1 MGPGT
6 GLGEAFLCKSQFSK
20 CHEVFPAE
28 GGHTEWSPRGDI
40 DFKLYK
46 FAKNYIATSQ
56 NVENLKTPNV
66 ALDRLSVERVCAG
79 PALPM
84 IYEFM
89 KTEHPD
95 LAKVLETGANAK
107 SPNDIIGKD
116 IIEAGLKGNDP
127 LCMKVVE
134 KFTEIFAVEVGD
146 MGLKT
151 LPYGGIYLVG
161 GVTYGLSDYL
171 RTNKLFMDTFYAKGR
186 LSGVMQKFPVMIVK
200 PSVELGI
207 LGAEEA
213 CYRLMGCFSKDE

>member
-1 MGPGT
+1 MKEVRTGQRWAAWVSQVKSRTTWYKHMQTCHIGLLLMAKRLLKRTRWKISVLLMISTLLDSKFCLFQLIAVHSGVCLLGNDDIVPLNDVVPEKNGVKVVMGPGT

-40 DFKLYK
+40 DFKLYR

-66 ALDRLSVERVCAG
+66 TLDRLSVERVCAG

-95 LAKVLETGANAK
+95 L
-107 SPNDIIGKD
+107 
-116 IIEAGLKGNDP
+116 
-127 LCMKVVE
+127 
-134 KFTEIFAVEVGD
+134 
-146 MGLKT
+146 
-151 LPYGGIYLVG
+151 
-161 GVTYGLSDYL
+161 
-171 RTNKLFMDTFYAKGR
+171 
-186 LSGVMQKFPVMIVK
+186 
-200 PSVELGI
+200 
-207 LGAEEA
+207 
-213 CYRLMGCFSKDE
+213 

>member
-1 MGPGT
+1 MISTLLDSKFCLFQLIAVHSGVCLLGNDDIVPLNDVAPEKNGVKVVMGPGT

-40 DFKLYK
+40 DFKLYR

-66 ALDRLSVERVCAG
+66 TLDRLSVERVCAG

-95 LAKVLETGANAK
+95 L
-107 SPNDIIGKD
+107 
-116 IIEAGLKGNDP
+116 
-127 LCMKVVE
+127 
-134 KFTEIFAVEVGD
+134 
-146 MGLKT
+146 
-151 LPYGGIYLVG
+151 
-161 GVTYGLSDYL
+161 
-171 RTNKLFMDTFYAKGR
+171 
-186 LSGVMQKFPVMIVK
+186 
-200 PSVELGI
+200 
-207 LGAEEA
+207 
-213 CYRLMGCFSKDE
+213 